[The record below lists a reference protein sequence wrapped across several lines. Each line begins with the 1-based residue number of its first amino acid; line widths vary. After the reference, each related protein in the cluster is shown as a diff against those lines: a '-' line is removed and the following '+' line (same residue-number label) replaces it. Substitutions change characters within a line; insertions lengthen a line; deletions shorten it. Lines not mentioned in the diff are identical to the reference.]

1 MDWHTGVNIQ
11 FSRETTNKN
20 KQFKG
25 TKSLNGN
32 VVNWK
37 DHLEGH
43 YANNPFNL
51 DLCCKGTR
59 QLPQ

>member
-1 MDWHTGVNIQ
+1 MNINFTLDQ
-11 FSRETTNKN
+11 LKLL
-20 KQFKG
+20 
-25 TKSLNGN
+25 SLNGN
-32 VVNWK
+32 VVNRE

-59 QLPQ
+59 QLPQLLYIF